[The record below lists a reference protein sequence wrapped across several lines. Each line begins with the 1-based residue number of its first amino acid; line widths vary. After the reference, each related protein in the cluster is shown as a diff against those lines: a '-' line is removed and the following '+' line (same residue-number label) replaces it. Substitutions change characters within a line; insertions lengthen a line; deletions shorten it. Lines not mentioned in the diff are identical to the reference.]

1 MRLIRQVVWLV
12 GAGANEFR
20 QVASSDRLPG
30 SLVVPTSVGR
40 LPHQTGSLVVCVRDV
55 PSGVARGVA
64 LWTSCVSGV
73 APPAVS
79 AGGAE
84 LRGAATVES
93 LPPPAGS
100 LALVRRLR
108 MAEGGCVRCASE

>member
-1 MRLIRQVVWLV
+1 M
-12 GAGANEFR
+12 
-20 QVASSDRLPG
+20 
-30 SLVVPTSVGR
+30 SVGR
-40 LPHQTGSLVVCVRDV
+40 LPHQTVVWVVCVRNV

-64 LWTSCVSGV
+64 LWTSCVSGA

-108 MAEGGCVRCASE
+108 MAEGGCVRCASEWCTRMPPLRCARGCGASVMPPPP